1 MKKKLSVLLAM
12 SVICV
17 AVLAGCGKDQRRS
30 MTQRRKRRRA
40 PESLP
45 KSRR

>member
-17 AVLAGCGKDQRRS
+17 AVLAGCGRAKDQR
-30 MTQRRKRRRA
+30 
-40 PESLP
+40 
-45 KSRR
+45 